1 MICVWKDSMSEII
14 AKHTCLF
21 NNIYFDYLLECLT
34 YHRFELW
41 NNMVYK
47 QTEDCNVKVTI
58 RKNSAET
65 IWVFYFYKVYEIKN
79 FVVWK
84 TFYVSTCKE

>member
-1 MICVWKDSMSEII
+1 MCMERFYEWDNCKAYMFI
-14 AKHTCLF
+14 

-79 FVVWK
+79 FVV
-84 TFYVSTCKE
+84 